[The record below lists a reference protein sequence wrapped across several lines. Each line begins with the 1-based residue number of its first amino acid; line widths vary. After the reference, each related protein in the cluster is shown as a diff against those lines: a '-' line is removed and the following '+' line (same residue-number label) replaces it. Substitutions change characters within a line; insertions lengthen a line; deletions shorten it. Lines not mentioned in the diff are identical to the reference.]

1 VQGKH
6 LRRTVQRGP
15 GRLTSAAAPRH
26 TSSPGY
32 RAKAFFLAATV
43 LLAGVGFVATADAA
57 SGISAVG
64 SYASAHNTG
73 ITTLAVSPA
82 QVGDVLVLSVRVSS
96 GTITAT
102 SVAGGGA
109 TTWTRLT
116 QHTDSTDV
124 VDDELWMGPVTTTG
138 SSTISVTF
146 SASVKSDLVELVAQ
160 EFSAGLGA
168 STTWAQDTANS
179 QNNASSTKVA
189 FPSLTPAS
197 SAELYV
203 GYGYVAN
210 SGTSGSTA
218 GVTYDILPTTA
229 NFFVYDTSVS
239 GALAPSATQSPAGTS
254 STVGVLLSAS
264 SATPP
269 PPPPLPTV
277 TGLTPNSGPTV
288 GGTSVV
294 ITGTNLSGA
303 LSAKFGTNAATG
315 LTKNTATS
323 LTVTAPAGASTV
335 DVTVTTAGGTSLTN
349 TGDEYTYNV
358 STSPTITAVGSYTSA
373 HSTGVTTLGVTP
385 AHVGDVLV
393 LAARASSGTTTVSSV
408 TGGGVSSW
416 TKLTQH
422 TDSTDVV
429 DDELWMGP
437 VATTGSSTISVTFS
451 ASVTSTLVELVAQE
465 FSSGLGTSTVW
476 AAGGSG
482 AQNNTSS
489 TKVAFPSLTPTGSAE
504 LYVGYG
510 YVANSG
516 TSGSTA
522 GVTYDILPTTA
533 NFFVYDTSVSGALA
547 PSATQSPAGT
557 SSTVGALLSAS
568 TSSVPPP
575 PPPPPGSLP
584 TVTGLSPTTG
594 PVSGGTTVVITGA
607 NLSGATAVAFGVNGA
622 TGITANTATSVTVTA
637 PAGSSTVDV
646 TVTTGGGTSATSP
659 ADQYTYT
666 ATAVTWAG
674 EIPLG
679 VYPPE
684 GGGDPAGIAS
694 YAAAT
699 GTDPTLALDF
709 LDKSD
714 GWAAMDSASVLEPWT
729 GSGYRLVV
737 AVPIIPTN
745 SSGTA
750 QGTLAA
756 GATGA
761 YNQYFTTLGQNL
773 VKLGLSNAILRIG
786 WEFNGNWYAWSVAT
800 ATDAANYVSYWQ
812 QIVTTMRAVP
822 GEQFKFFWNPN
833 GPSPTSYTPAQA
845 YPGNSYVDYVG
856 TDVYDN
862 SWVTPFT
869 PAVGWSNQLN
879 QQWGLD
885 WLASFAAQ
893 NDKPIAIAEWSDEFR
908 TDGHGFGDDPTFID
922 NMAEWF
928 IENNVAFTD
937 NFCYDSSSTYR
948 NDLLDGTFPNALA
961 EFELDFG

>member
-1 VQGKH
+1 M
-6 LRRTVQRGP
+6 
-15 GRLTSAAAPRH
+15 AAPRH
-26 TSSPGY
+26 TRSRSY
-32 RAKAFFLAATV
+32 RVKAFFLAATI
-43 LLAGVGFVATADAA
+43 LLTGAGFVATADAA

-64 SYASAHNTG
+64 SYSSAHNTG
-73 ITTLAVSPA
+73 ISTLAVSPA
-82 QVGDVLVLSVRVSS
+82 QVGDVLVLVVRVSS
-96 GTITAT
+96 GTVTAT
-102 SVAGGGA
+102 SVSGGGA

-116 QHTDSTDV
+116 QHTDATDV

-138 SSTISVTF
+138 PSTVSVTF
-146 SASVKSDLVELVAQ
+146 SGSVKSDLVELVAQ
-160 EFSAGLGA
+160 EFSSGLGS

-179 QNNASSTKVA
+179 QNNTSSTKVA

-264 SATPP
+264 SSTPP
-269 PPPPLPTV
+269 PTPPLPTV
-277 TGLTPNSGPTV
+277 TGVSPNSGPTG
-288 GGTSVV
+288 GGTPVM

-303 LSAKFGTNAATG
+303 ISVHFGTNAATG
-315 LTKNTATS
+315 ITADTAGS
-323 LTVTAPAGASTV
+323 VTVTAPAGASTV
-335 DVTVTTAGGTSLTN
+335 DVTVTTGGGTSLTN
-349 TGDEYTYNV
+349 PGDEYTYNL
-358 STSPTITAVGSYTSA
+358 STSPTIAAVGSYTSA
-373 HSTGVTTLGVTP
+373 HNTGVTTLAVSP
-385 AHVGDVLV
+385 VNVGDVLV

-408 TGGGVSSW
+408 SGGGVSAW
-416 TKLTQH
+416 TRLSQH
-422 TDSTDVV
+422 TDATDVV

-437 VATTGSSTISVTFS
+437 VATTGPSTVSVTFS
-451 ASVTSTLVELVAQE
+451 ASVTGTLVELVAQE
-465 FSSGLGTSTVW
+465 FSSGLGASTTW
-476 AAGGSG
+476 TAGGSG

-516 TSGSTA
+516 TTGSTA
-522 GVTYDILPTTA
+522 GVSYDVLPTTA
-533 NFFVYDTSVSGALA
+533 NFFVFDTNVSSALA

-568 TSSVPPP
+568 ISSGPPP
-575 PPPPPGSLP
+575 PPPPPPPPTSLP
-584 TVTGLSPTTG
+584 TVTGLSVTSG
-594 PVSGGTTVVITGA
+594 PVAGGTVVVVTGT
-607 NLSGATAVAFGVNGA
+607 NLSGATAVTFGVEPA
-622 TGITANTATSVTVTA
+622 TGISANTATSVSVDS
-637 PAGSSTVDV
+637 PEGSSTVDV
-646 TVTTGGGTSATSP
+646 TVTTAGGTSLTSS
-659 ADQYTYT
+659 ADQFTYT
-666 ATAVTWAG
+666 HTINTYASL
-674 EIPLG
+674 IPLG

-750 QGTLAA
+750 QGTLAT

-773 VKLGLSNAILRIG
+773 VKMGLSNAILRLG

-800 ATDAANYVSYWQ
+800 ATDAANYVAYWQ

-845 YPGNSYVDYVG
+845 YPGNAYVDYVG

-869 PAVGWSNQLN
+869 PAVGWSNQLT
-879 QQWGLD
+879 QQWGLN
-885 WLASFAAQ
+885 WLASFAES

-928 IENNVAFTD
+928 VANNVAFTD

-961 EFELDFG
+961 EFENDFG